1 VWGILIL
8 PIYWATWLGARLA
21 FWFFWRYRVLA
32 GHKLPRQG
40 PFILAANH
48 RSNAEP
54 ALLGCT
60 PWRRN
65 YFFAKRE
72 LFDKPLFGR
81 YIRSLGAFPVDR
93 GNADLGAMRVALDVL
108 KRGHVLIFFPE
119 GTRSETDA
127 FLPAQ
132 PGLGMIALRSGAPVI
147 PAYVSGSQAAV
158 GHLWPRRPVR
168 ALIGDAIDPLGVDLP
183 KGRAGYQAFSNL
195 VLDRIK
201 ELATVLEFEG
211 ARFRKET
218 QVESFKEES
227 V

>member
-1 VWGILIL
+1 LIL

-21 FWFFWRYRVLA
+21 FWFFWRYRVLE
-32 GHKLPRQG
+32 GGKLPRRG

-60 PWRRN
+60 PRRRN
-65 YFFAKRE
+65 FFFAKRE

-93 GNADLGAMRVALDVL
+93 GNADLKAMRVALDVL
-108 KRGHVLIFFPE
+108 KKGHVLVFFPE

-132 PGLGMIALRSGAPVI
+132 PGLGMIALRSGAPVV
-147 PAYVSGSQAAV
+147 PAYVSGSRAAS

-168 ALIGDAIDPLGVDLP
+168 ALIGDAIDPASADVP
-183 KGRAGYQAFSNL
+183 KGREGYQAFSNL

-201 ELATVLEFEG
+201 DLADILESER
-211 ARFRKET
+211 ARSRKGT
-218 QVESFKEES
+218 QVESCKEES